1 VVVVLITVIYHG
13 VEETHTFLLTA
24 YAFCIHVGGM
34 AKKTNPKPQPETVRV
49 PLSMPAELD
58 VLITTT
64 AAEVKLSKQD
74 TMRLSLERGLPI
86 LKRLLTMSPEAVEV
100 AA

>member
-1 VVVVLITVIYHG
+1 
-13 VEETHTFLLTA
+13 
-24 YAFCIHVGGM
+24 M
-34 AKKTNPKPQPETVRV
+34 AKKQTPKTQPETVRV

-58 VLITTT
+58 VLITNT

-86 LKRLLTMSPEAVEV
+86 LKRLLTMAPETVEV

>member
-1 VVVVLITVIYHG
+1 
-13 VEETHTFLLTA
+13 
-24 YAFCIHVGGM
+24 M
-34 AKKTNPKPQPETVRV
+34 AKKTTPQDQPETVRV

-58 VLITTT
+58 ALIATT

-86 LKRLLTMSPEAVEV
+86 LKRLLTMNPESLEV

>member
-1 VVVVLITVIYHG
+1 
-13 VEETHTFLLTA
+13 
-24 YAFCIHVGGM
+24 M
-34 AKKTNPKPQPETVRV
+34 AKKSNTKPQPETVRV

-58 VLITTT
+58 TLITTT

-86 LKRLLTMSPEAVEV
+86 LKRLLTMTSETVEV

>member
-1 VVVVLITVIYHG
+1 
-13 VEETHTFLLTA
+13 
-24 YAFCIHVGGM
+24 M
-34 AKKTNPKPQPETVRV
+34 DKDKRPKSQPETVRV

-58 VLITTT
+58 ELITST

-86 LKRLLTMSPEAVEV
+86 LKRLLTMTPGAVD
-100 AA
+100 AAA